1 MVHARKVGDRSLT
14 FIVSGKL
21 WRNSMI
27 MQDRETGSLWSHIT
41 GECLEGELEGTVL
54 EMLPV
59 VQTTWKEWVTAHPET
74 KVLKKSEEVKSSRYE
89 SYFTDPDKMGL
100 FRAQWLREKMPGK
113 DLVQGIVIGPHAL
126 AVRDAGLPPGAV
138 RTGSVGDVSV
148 KITRDTDGGVRAWR
162 TDTDEE
168 LRVLQAFWFAWST
181 YYPRTGVLD

>member
-1 MVHARKVGDRSLT
+1 MCIRDR
-14 FIVSGKL
+14 
-21 WRNSMI
+21 
-27 MQDRETGSLWSHIT
+27 
-41 GECLEGELEGTVL
+41 
-54 EMLPV
+54 
-59 VQTTWKEWVTAHPET
+59 
-74 KVLKKSEEVKSSRYE
+74 
-89 SYFTDPDKMGL
+89 
-100 FRAQWLREKMPGK
+100 
-113 DLVQGIVIGPHAL
+113 VQGIVIGPHAL